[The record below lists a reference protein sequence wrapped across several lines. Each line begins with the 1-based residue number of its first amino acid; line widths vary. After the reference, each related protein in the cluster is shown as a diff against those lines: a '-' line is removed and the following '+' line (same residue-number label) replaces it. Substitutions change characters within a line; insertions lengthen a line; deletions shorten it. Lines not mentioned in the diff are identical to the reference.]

1 MLRLTSVLSLILI
14 LIGCT
19 EMKPSDFSGSTPQ
32 LVIEEYFAG
41 ETVASGMFEDRFGQV
56 RRQFNVE
63 INGKWDGEQLILDE
77 KFLYDDGER
86 ERRVWRIRKTG
97 RNTYEGR
104 ADDVIGVATGEAYGN
119 ALNWQYEMDLRVAD
133 GTWRVRFDDWMF
145 LQPSGLLLNRAK
157 VSKFGLEIGTVT
169 LAFVKPSFRTNEV
182 SELLNEL
189 RFADAPRQVAFQ

>member
-56 RRQFNVE
+56 RRQFNVK
-63 INGKWDGEQLILDE
+63 IHGKWDGEQLILDE

-104 ADDVIGVATGEAYGN
+104 ADDVIGVATGEVYGN

-189 RFADAPRQVAFQ
+189 QFADAPRQVAFQ

>member
-133 GTWRVRFDDWMF
+133 GTWRGRFDDGMF

>member
-97 RNTYEGR
+97 RSTYEGR

>member
-97 RNTYEGR
+97 RSTYEGR

-133 GTWRVRFDDWMF
+133 GMWRVRFDDWMF

>member
-56 RRQFNVE
+56 RRQFNVK
-63 INGKWDGEQLILDE
+63 IHGKWDGEQLILDE

-104 ADDVIGVATGEAYGN
+104 ADDVIGVATGEVYGN

-189 RFADAPRQVAFQ
+189 QFADAPRQAAFQ

>member
-1 MLRLTSVLSLILI
+1 MLRLTGVLSLILI